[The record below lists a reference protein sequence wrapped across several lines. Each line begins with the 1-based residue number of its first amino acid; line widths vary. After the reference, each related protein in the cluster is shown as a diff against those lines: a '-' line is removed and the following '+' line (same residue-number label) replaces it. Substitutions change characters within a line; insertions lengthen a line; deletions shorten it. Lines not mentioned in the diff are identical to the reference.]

1 MPARSILLG
10 PETMNAAT
18 MPEGGSSPMTD
29 AGVLPPS
36 AGAPPTAEPELPP
49 DEALAAL
56 LSRLAGLQGQAV
68 PSHRFGMLVKSADGL
83 PMASLDRKTRALEWW
98 RARFVQAD
106 CREVSPGRFS
116 RGDVPALWFS
126 KDAET
131 ALLIR
136 GVLGGGSLAVED
148 AEGGT
153 MTLTAEQAAVGSIL
167 VLPVTSAAPGEAGAP
182 NRTAA
187 EWFAFAI
194 RRHRRVFF
202 DAVFATFVVSAIGL
216 VSALYTMQV
225 YDRVVPTKGYAT
237 LWVLT
242 IGVAIAIILELTL
255 KQVRAVMVDRACKLI
270 DQELSAIFFGKALD
284 IRLDARP
291 RTVGTFASQIRH
303 FESVRNFMTS
313 STLFILADVP
323 FALFFIGVIALLAG
337 PVALVPLIMVPVAVF
352 AGMVF
357 RGPIERATNEHMT
370 ESNRKNGLLIE
381 AVDGIESIKAAAGE
395 WKLLDR
401 WRALTATI
409 AASELRVRM
418 LSTFSTNLAQTIQQ
432 VSYVALIAAGA
443 YAISSGSLTMGALIA
458 CSIVSGRALAPMAQ
472 IPNLIVQWKHAKIAL
487 KSLDAIMA
495 MPGDRQPDQRLVVP
509 QQCRGDLRLDQVR
522 FAYGKDRPVLDLPTL
537 AIVPGE
543 RIAILGA
550 VGSGKSTLIKLLS
563 GLYRPSEGT
572 VYIDGVDVTHLAP
585 EFVREHVGYL
595 PQDVR
600 LFNGSLRENLTM
612 GLPSPSD
619 TQIMRAAEMTG
630 LDKVIQGHPKGME
643 LEISEGGRGLS
654 GGQRQLVGLTR
665 MLLARPRILL
675 LDEPTASMDS
685 ALEARVMKHLFEE
698 MPPEASVI
706 AVTHKPALL
715 PHVKRLIVLDRGK
728 VVLDGPRDQ
737 VLARLRQPASGPA
750 PAGSDGG
757 APQAPP
763 KSEAAAGVTGAQR
776 MAQGGAVMP
785 LR

>member
-1 MPARSILLG
+1 
-10 PETMNAAT
+10 MNAQLS
-18 MPEGGSSPMTD
+18 PELGSVNPSRD
-29 AGVLPPS
+29 AGSEPPPS
-36 AGAPPTAEPELPP
+36 PGAAPAGASPPPVPPPEAPA
-49 DEALAAL
+49 DDDLATL

-68 PSHRFGMLVKSADGL
+68 PAHRFSMLVSSEQGL
-83 PMASLDRKTRALEWW
+83 PLASLDRRTRALELW

-106 CREVSPGRFS
+106 CRELAPARFS

-126 KDAET
+126 RDEQT
-131 ALLIR
+131 VLLVR
-136 GVLGGGSLAVED
+136 GLLGGGALAVED
-148 AEGGT
+148 PSGRT
-153 MTLTAEQAAVGSIL
+153 MTLTAEEAAPGQL
-167 VLPVTSAAPGEAGAP
+167 LLLPVTAANPGEAGAP
-182 NRTAA
+182 QRSAA

-202 DAVFATFVVSAIGL
+202 EAVFATFVVSIIGL

-242 IGVAIAIILELTL
+242 IGVAIAIVLELTL
-255 KQVRAVMVDRACKLI
+255 KQVRALMVDRACKLI

-323 FALFFIGVIALLAG
+323 FALLFIGVIALLAG
-337 PVALVPLIMVPVAVF
+337 PVALVPLIMVPVAIL

-357 RGPIERATNEHMT
+357 RGPIERATNDHMT

-401 WRALTATI
+401 WRALTASI

-432 VSYVALIAAGA
+432 ASYVALIAVGA
-443 YAISSGSLTMGALIA
+443 YAIGTGQLTMGALIA

-495 MPGDRQPDQRLVVP
+495 MPGDREPDQRLVVP
-509 QQCRGDLRLDQVR
+509 QHCNGDLRMEEIK
-522 FAYGKDRPVLDLPTL
+522 FAYGRDRPVLELPAL
-537 AIVPGE
+537 SVGPGE
-543 RIAILGA
+543 RVAILGA
-550 VGSGKSTLIKLLS
+550 VGSGKSTLIKLMS
-563 GLYRPSEGT
+563 GLYRPSAGT
-572 VYIDGVDVTHLAP
+572 VFVDGVDVTHLAP

-600 LFNGSLRENLTM
+600 LFNGTLRENLTM
-612 GLPSPSD
+612 GLPTPSD
-619 TQIMRAAEMTG
+619 SQIMRAAEMTG
-630 LDKVIQGHPKGME
+630 LDKVIQGHPRGLE
-643 LEISEGGRGLS
+643 LEIAEGGRGLS

-698 MPPEASVI
+698 MPADASVI

-715 PHVKRLIVLDRGK
+715 PHVRRLIVLDRGK

-737 VLARLRQPASGPA
+737 VLARLRQPAAGPA
-750 PAGSDGG
+750 QGGGDPG
-757 APQAPP
+757 APAAGGPTAPAPP
-763 KSEAAAGVTGAQR
+763 VAANGQR
-776 MAQGGAVMP
+776 MAHGGVAVP

>member
-1 MPARSILLG
+1 
-10 PETMNAAT
+10 
-18 MPEGGSSPMTD
+18 
-29 AGVLPPS
+29 LPS
-36 AGAPPTAEPELPP
+36 
-49 DEALAAL
+49 DDALAAL

-68 PSHRFGMLVKSADGL
+68 PAHRFGMLLQSADGV
-83 PMASLDRKTRALEWW
+83 PIASLDRRTRALEWW
-98 RARFVQAD
+98 RARFVQAN
-106 CREVSPGRFS
+106 CRESSPSKLS

-126 KDAET
+126 ADSTT
-131 ALLIR
+131 ALLVR
-136 GVLGGGSLAVED
+136 GVLGGGAFAVED
-148 AEGGT
+148 ATGGT
-153 MTLTAEQAAVGSIL
+153 MTLTAEQAASGGIL
-167 VLPVTSAAPGEAGAP
+167 ILPVTSAQPGEAGAP
-182 NRTAA
+182 ERSAA

-202 DAVFATFVVSAIGL
+202 EAVFATFVVSIIGL
-216 VSALYTMQV
+216 ISALYTMQV
-225 YDRVVPTKGYAT
+225 YDRVVPTKGFAT

-242 IGVAIAIILELTL
+242 IGVGIAILLELTL
-255 KQVRAVMVDRACKLI
+255 KQVRALMVDRACKLI

-313 STLFILADVP
+313 STLFIMADVP
-323 FALFFIGVIALLAG
+323 FALFFIAVIAILAG

-357 RGPIERATNEHMT
+357 RGPIERATSEHMT

-381 AVDGIESIKAAAGE
+381 AVDGIESIKASAGE
-395 WKLLDR
+395 WKMLDR

-432 VSYVALIAAGA
+432 VSYVALIASGA
-443 YAISSGSLTMGALIA
+443 YAISTGSLTMGALIA

-487 KSLDAIMA
+487 KALDAIMA
-495 MPGDRQPDQRLVVP
+495 MPGDRAAEQRLVVP
-509 QQCRGDLRLDQVR
+509 RQCAGDLRLDQVK
-522 FAYGKDRPVLDLPTL
+522 FAYGKDRPVLDVPAL
-537 AIVPGE
+537 AIGPGE
-543 RIAILGA
+543 RVAVLGA
-550 VGSGKSTLIKLLS
+550 VGSGKSTLVKLLS
-563 GLYRPSEGT
+563 GLYRPSEGSIF
-572 VYIDGVDVTHLAP
+572 VDGVDVTHLAP

-612 GLPSPSD
+612 GLPTPSD
-619 TQIMRAAEMTG
+619 SQIMRAAERTG
-630 LDKVIQGHPKGME
+630 LDKVIQGHPKGLE
-643 LEISEGGRGLS
+643 LEIAEGGRGLS

-685 ALEARVMKHLFEE
+685 ALEVRVMKHLFEE
-698 MPPEASVI
+698 MPADASVI

-715 PHVKRLIVLDRGK
+715 PHVQRLIVLDRGK
-728 VVLDGPRDQ
+728 IVLDGPRDQ
-737 VLARLRQPASGPA
+737 VLARLRQPTPAPGQPA
-750 PAGSDGG
+750 PASETVVATGV
-757 APQAPP
+757 QA
-763 KSEAAAGVTGAQR
+763 ANAGGVTAGQR
-776 MAQGGAVMP
+776 MAHGGVAVP

>member
-1 MPARSILLG
+1 
-10 PETMNAAT
+10 MNAST
-18 MPEGGSSPMTD
+18 M
-29 AGVLPPS
+29 AG
-36 AGAPPTAEPELPP
+36 AGAPPAETDHFLPDSAAADTDPTELPS
-49 DEALAAL
+49 DDALAAL

-68 PSHRFGMLVKSADGL
+68 PAHRFGMLLQSADGL
-83 PMASLDRKTRALEWW
+83 PIASLDRRTRALEWW

-106 CREVSPGRFS
+106 CRESSPS
-116 RGDVPALWFS
+116 KLARGDVPALWFS
-126 KDAET
+126 ADGTT

-136 GVLGGGSLAVED
+136 GVLGGGAFAVED
-148 AEGGT
+148 ATGGT
-153 MTLTAEQAAVGSIL
+153 MTLAADQAASGNIL
-167 VLPVTSAAPGEAGAP
+167 ILPVTSAQPGEAGAP
-182 NRTAA
+182 ERSAA

-202 DAVFATFVVSAIGL
+202 EAVFATFVVSIIGL
-216 VSALYTMQV
+216 ISALYTMQV
-225 YDRVVPTKGYAT
+225 YDRVVPTKGFAT

-242 IGVAIAIILELTL
+242 IGVGIAIVLELTL
-255 KQVRAVMVDRACKLI
+255 KQVRALMVDRACKLI

-313 STLFILADVP
+313 STLFIMADVP
-323 FALFFIGVIALLAG
+323 FALFFIAVIAMLAG
-337 PVALVPLIMVPVAVF
+337 PVALVPLIMVPIAVF

-381 AVDGIESIKAAAGE
+381 AVDGIESIKASAGE
-395 WKLLDR
+395 WKMLDR

-432 VSYVALIAAGA
+432 VSYVALIASGA
-443 YAISSGSLTMGALIA
+443 YAISTGSLTMGALIA

-487 KSLDAIMA
+487 KALDAIMA
-495 MPGDRQPDQRLVVP
+495 MPGDRAAEQRLVVP
-509 QQCRGDLRLDQVR
+509 RHCSGDLRLDQVK
-522 FAYGKDRPVLDLPTL
+522 FAYGKDRPVLDVPAL
-537 AIVPGE
+537 AIGPGE
-543 RIAILGA
+543 RVAVLGA
-550 VGSGKSTLIKLLS
+550 VGSGKSTLVKLLS
-563 GLYRPSEGT
+563 GLYRPSEGSIY
-572 VYIDGVDVTHLAP
+572 VDGVDVTHLAP

-612 GLPSPSD
+612 GLPTPGDS
-619 TQIMRAAEMTG
+619 QIMRAAERTG
-630 LDKVIQGHPKGME
+630 LDKVIQSHPKGLE
-643 LEISEGGRGLS
+643 LEIAEGGRGLS

-715 PHVKRLIVLDRGK
+715 PYVQRLIVLDRGK
-728 VVLDGPRDQ
+728 IVLDGPRDQ
-737 VLARLRQPASGPA
+737 VLARLRQPTPASGPA
-750 PAGSDGG
+750 APASETVVATG
-757 APQAPP
+757 AP
-763 KSEAAAGVTGAQR
+763 AANAGGVTAGQR
-776 MAQGGAVMP
+776 MAHGGAAVP